1 MNVKN
6 SEAIIMSIERTLFAA
21 ADKMWG
27 AMDPGEYK
35 HVALGLLFLRYV
47 SVAFTRMHD
56 KLEAEEFSDPED
68 RDEYLAENVFW
79 VPQKARWSTLSKNSK
94 DPGIGIMIDDAM
106 RAIEVDNESLK
117 GALPKVF
124 GKETIDRG
132 MLTGLIDLFTN
143 IKLEGNRSDFDLIGR
158 VYEYFISEFA
168 GAEGKRGGEF
178 YTPKS
183 VVDTMIEPTK
193 GRVYD
198 PCCGTGGFFV
208 QSEKF
213 IDAHQG

>member
-1 MNVKN
+1 MT
-6 SEAIIMSIERTLFAA
+6 IERTLFVA

-27 AMDPGEYK
+27 SMDPGEYK

-47 SVAFTRMHD
+47 SVAFTRLHD
-56 KLEAEEFSDPED
+56 KLAADDFSDPED

-79 VPQKARWSTLSKNSK
+79 VPEEARWSMLAAHSK
-94 DPGIGIMIDDAM
+94 DPKIGIMIDDAM
-106 RAIEVDNESLK
+106 RAIEKDNESLK

-143 IKLEGNRSDFDLIGR
+143 IKLEGGRTDFDLIGR

-183 VVDTMIEPTK
+183 VVDTVIEMIEPTK
-193 GRVYD
+193 GNEPTSRSMAKNATTPPLVL
-198 PCCGTGGFFV
+198 P
-208 QSEKF
+208 
-213 IDAHQG
+213 A